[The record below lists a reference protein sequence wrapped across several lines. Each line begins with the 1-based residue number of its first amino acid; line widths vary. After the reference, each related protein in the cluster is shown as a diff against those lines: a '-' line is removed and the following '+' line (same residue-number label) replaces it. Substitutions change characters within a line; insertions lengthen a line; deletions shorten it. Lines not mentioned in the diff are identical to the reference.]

1 MIGLEVK
8 ANPLDFVCVLS
19 GVSTYMKW
27 IFYVLVGMAG
37 GVLAGMGMGGGT
49 LTIPLLVLLLG
60 VEQTVAQTV
69 NLVAFLPTGAV
80 ALGVHMKNK
89 LVVLDKVL
97 FLLVPAFC
105 ASVLSSIFATDL
117 EGEVLSK
124 LFGGFLILTSIVSF
138 SLSTFKK

>member
-1 MIGLEVK
+1 
-8 ANPLDFVCVLS
+8 
-19 GVSTYMKW
+19 MKW

-69 NLVAFLPTGAV
+69 NLVAFLPTGTI
-80 ALGVHMKNK
+80 ALGVHIKNK

-117 EGEVLSK
+117 GGEVLSK
-124 LFGGFLILTSIVSF
+124 LFGGFLVLTSIISF
-138 SLSTFKK
+138 SLSTFRK

>member
-1 MIGLEVK
+1 
-8 ANPLDFVCVLS
+8 
-19 GVSTYMKW
+19 
-27 IFYVLVGMAG
+27 
-37 GVLAGMGMGGGT
+37 MGMGGGT
-49 LTIPLLVLLLG
+49 LTIPLLVLLFD
-60 VEQTVAQTV
+60 VEQAVAQTVAQTV

-80 ALGVHMKNK
+80 ALGVHLKNK

-124 LFGGFLILTSIVSF
+124 LFGGFLVLTSIVSF